1 MCIYIYIHIYVYE
14 FRHLFTRLYGCVRLS
29 LPSQRS
35 AKSFVTHG
43 AKIGFASSG
52 DPV

>member
-1 MCIYIYIHIYVYE
+1 MCIYIWLYE
-14 FRHLFTRLYGCVRLS
+14 IT

-35 AKSFVTHG
+35 AKSFVTDG
-43 AKIGFASSG
+43 AKIGFASSV